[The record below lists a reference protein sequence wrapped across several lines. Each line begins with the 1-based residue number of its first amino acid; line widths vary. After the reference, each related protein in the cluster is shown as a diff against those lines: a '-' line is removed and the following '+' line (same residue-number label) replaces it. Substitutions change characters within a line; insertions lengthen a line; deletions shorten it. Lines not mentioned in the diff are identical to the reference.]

1 MIRIVSIGYCVRDFS
16 MTNIDVAQ
24 YKGLFI
30 KTSIENLVSFNDSF
44 EKYKNNTQDHDALD
58 LMFRSIHSIKGKSLA
73 IGYEAIGEL
82 AREIEEV
89 LYNVKEGKISFNNN
103 LKMSIEE
110 GMKVIDSFIH
120 SVKFDN
126 TQPDV
131 HTQIEN
137 IKKAV

>member
-1 MIRIVSIGYCVRDFS
+1 MRSVFF
-16 MTNIDVAQ
+16 MTNVDVSA
-24 YKGLFI
+24 YKDLFV
-30 KTSIENLVSFNDSF
+30 KTSIENVVSFNDSF
-44 EKYKNNTQDHDALD
+44 EKYKHNAQDYEALD

-89 LYNVKEGKISFNNN
+89 LYNIKEGRMSFNKN

-110 GMKVIDSFIH
+110 GMKVIDTFVH
-120 SVKFDN
+120 SIKFDN
-126 TQPDV
+126 RQPDV
-131 HTQIEN
+131 QMQIEN